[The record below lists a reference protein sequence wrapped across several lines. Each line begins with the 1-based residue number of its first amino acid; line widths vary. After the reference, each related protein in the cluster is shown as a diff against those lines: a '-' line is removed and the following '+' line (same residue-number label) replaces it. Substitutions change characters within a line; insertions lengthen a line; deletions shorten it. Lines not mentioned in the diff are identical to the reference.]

1 MALEN
6 SLFTGRSS
14 VSSRCGEGEGDE
26 GGTLLEVTI
35 FGIIIL
41 IIVIVIT
48 LNTTITLFAV
58 QDGHRAISW
67 KD

>member
-26 GGTLLEVTI
+26 GGTLLEVSV
-35 FGIIIL
+35 FGII

-48 LNTTITLFAV
+48 LTTTITVFAV

>member
-6 SLFTGRSS
+6 SLFTGRSC

-35 FGIIIL
+35 FGFIII
-41 IIVIVIT
+41 IIIIT
-48 LNTTITLFAV
+48 LATTITVFAV
-58 QDGHRAISW
+58 QDGHRAVSW

>member
-1 MALEN
+1 MALGN
-6 SLFTGRSS
+6 SLFSGRSS

-26 GGTLLEVTI
+26 GGTLLEVSV
-35 FGIIIL
+35 FGFNT
-41 IIVIVIT
+41 IVIVFT
-48 LNTTITLFAV
+48 LTTTIAVFAV

>member
-6 SLFTGRSS
+6 SLFTGRSC

-26 GGTLLEVTI
+26 GGTLLEVSV
-35 FGIIIL
+35 FGFNT
-41 IIVIVIT
+41 IVIVFT
-48 LNTTITLFAV
+48 LTTTIAVFAV

>member
-6 SLFTGRSS
+6 SLFSGRSS

-26 GGTLLEVTI
+26 GGTLLEVSV
-35 FGIIIL
+35 FGFNT
-41 IIVIVIT
+41 IVIVFT
-48 LNTTITLFAV
+48 LTTTIAVFAV